1 MTIKEKIEKLRSEPE
16 GPCVSIA
23 INTHRTHPDS
33 ATDAILLKNQLREAE
48 QRVVK
53 EFGKKGNEALLEN
66 IERMTEEINHNYNLD
81 SLNLFLSNNTSTLI
95 RSPWPV
101 SRNRVEIS
109 DSFAI
114 RSLIGSYNRS
124 EPYMILVLSQN
135 DVHLYEALNDGIIR
149 EIKSDEFPYP
159 GIPRHNY
166 LPSKSGD
173 PSFLDDQVREH
184 FNKIDKA
191 LVKVYNATELK
202 TVVICTPDNY
212 SFLMQVADRKD
223 AYLGFEKIDYNNVAP
238 HQVSK
243 QGWKLIQEVHEEKV
257 KKAVDEVKEAVSGG
271 NVLTDLQ
278 EIYQAAIDGRG
289 DLLIVQ
295 HNFVQPVMMN
305 GERSFDLIENPET
318 PGAID
323 DITSN
328 IAWEVIAKKGRT
340 IFTSDDDIKDLGG
353 KIALKTRY

>member
-1 MTIKEKIEKLRSEPE
+1 MTIKEKIDKLRSETE

-23 INTHRTHPDS
+23 MNTHRTHPDS
-33 ATDAILLKNQLREAE
+33 AQDAILLKNLLREAE
-48 QRVVK
+48 VRITK
-53 EFGKKGNEALLEN
+53 EFGAKGNEALLKN
-66 IERMTEEINHNYNLD
+66 IERMNEEINHNYNLD
-81 SLNLFLSNNTSTLI
+81 SLNLFLSNKTSTLV

-109 DSFAI
+109 DSFSI
-114 RSLIGSYNRS
+114 RPLIRSYNRS
-124 EPYMILVLSQN
+124 EPYLIMVLGQN
-135 DVHLYEALNDGIIR
+135 EVHLYEALNDGIIR
-149 EIKSDEFPYP
+149 EIENDDFPYP
-159 GIPRHNY
+159 ENPGHDY
-166 LPSKSGD
+166 DPSKSSHGAYKD
-173 PSFLDDQVREH
+173 NLLREYY
-184 FNKIDKA
+184 NMLDKA
-191 LVKVYNATELK
+191 LVKVFNKTELK
-202 TVVICTPDNY
+202 CVVISTSESY
-212 SFLMQVADRKD
+212 TFLMQVADRKEV
-223 AYLGFEKIDYNNVAP
+223 YLGHVNINYNAAAP

-243 QGWKLIQEVHEEKV
+243 QGWKFMQSLHAEKV

-289 DLLIVQ
+289 DLLVV
-295 HNFVQPVMMN
+295 HHEFVQPVMMN
-305 GERSFDLIENPET
+305 GDRSFDLIDNPET

-340 IFTSDDDIKDLGG
+340 VFTSEDEIKTLGG